1 MALYDELQS
10 REAPIRVGLVGAG
23 IIGTKLADQ
32 IENVPGMTTAAIADI
47 EPENAAAAYRE
58 AGVSAERTTTVR
70 SIEQANAAMTDG
82 HRVVLTHGVDLA
94 RTDVDVVVEATG
106 RPAPGVRHAFAAIMA
121 EKDVVMV
128 TVEADAVVGPLLGE
142 FARRN
147 GVTYS
152 HAYGDQPAL
161 VIELVEWAR
170 TAGLEVV
177 AAGKGTM
184 FTEAYQHA
192 TPDDALERWG
202 YDDAFIEEYDPNPKL
217 HNSFMDGTKAAVEM
231 CRRQRDRSRYRH
243 VRDAHPPASRAEI
256 PDKLRPVDD
265 GGMLAE
271 PGVVDMVS
279 TLYPDSTEI
288 EDDIGGHVFV
298 VTSSENG
305 HVTQYLAQR
314 ARGANWCASEDGEYQ
329 LFYRPY
335 HLPGTETTV
344 SVAKA
349 VLRSDPTGTPRRR
362 KAEVVAG
369 AKRDLTPGESID
381 GGGGYTVYGY
391 VENATTAAENDLVP
405 LGLLNE
411 ADVIREVERGDPIS
425 YRDVD
430 LSEDSVLY
438 HLRRIEEE
446 LIEPEQG

>member
-1 MALYDELQS
+1 
-10 REAPIRVGLVGAG
+10 
-23 IIGTKLADQ
+23 
-32 IENVPGMTTAAIADI
+32 
-47 EPENAAAAYRE
+47 
-58 AGVSAERTTTVR
+58 
-70 SIEQANAAMTDG
+70 
-82 HRVVLTHGVDLA
+82 
-94 RTDVDVVVEATG
+94 
-106 RPAPGVRHAFAAIMA
+106 
-121 EKDVVMV
+121 
-128 TVEADAVVGPLLGE
+128 
-142 FARRN
+142 
-147 GVTYS
+147 
-152 HAYGDQPAL
+152 
-161 VIELVEWAR
+161 
-170 TAGLEVV
+170 
-177 AAGKGTM
+177 
-184 FTEAYQHA
+184 
-192 TPDDALERWG
+192 
-202 YDDAFIEEYDPNPKL
+202 
-217 HNSFMDGTKAAVEM
+217 
-231 CRRQRDRSRYRH
+231 
-243 VRDAHPPASRAEI
+243 
-256 PDKLRPVDD
+256 
-265 GGMLAE
+265 MLAE